1 MPDIPKRDPPPEDA
15 LARERLWRNTEKI
28 RIYLKHINAEQALLT
43 STNSI
48 KQQIGQIISYTCN
61 TTFLEQA
68 MLTSIKQVDRTFS
81 YNTIFVEQAMLT
93 STY

>member
-1 MPDIPKRDPPPEDA
+1 
-15 LARERLWRNTEKI
+15 
-28 RIYLKHINAEQALLT
+28 LT

-61 TTFLEQA
+61 TTFVEQA